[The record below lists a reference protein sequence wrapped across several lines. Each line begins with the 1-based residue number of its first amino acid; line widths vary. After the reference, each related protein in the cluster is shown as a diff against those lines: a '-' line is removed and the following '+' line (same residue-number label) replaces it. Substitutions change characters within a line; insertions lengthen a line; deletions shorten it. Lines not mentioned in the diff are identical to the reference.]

1 MTSEKYDPITLSIL
15 WARLLAIVDE
25 AGTTLQRTSFS
36 TVTRESNDF
45 AVVLMDAQGRSIAQS
60 STSVPSFLGV
70 LPMLTK
76 ALLRDYFPLNSW
88 QDGDVVMT
96 NDPWLCA
103 GHKPDIGLVS
113 PIFRQNNPLIGGE
126 RENKKTPSPLKGE
139 GRGEVIGFIGTIA
152 HSPDMGGV
160 LWGAG
165 ARDLY
170 EEGLMVPPTKLY
182 ESGKPNQT
190 LFNII
195 EANVRASRQTLGDIR
210 AQVASN
216 EQGIRSLTKMMD
228 ENNMADLETLSE
240 QVIEASEKAMR
251 EAISKAPNGTYHYE
265 YDADG
270 DGLDE
275 PVHIKC
281 AVTIKDDE
289 IEVDYEGTSGAHS
302 LAINAVKNYV
312 YAYTAYPI
320 KCAFSPEVPNN
331 EGAFRPIT
339 VNAPVGSLLNA
350 QKPVPLG
357 GRNITGNILHA
368 PVFGAL
374 AQAVPLQVQAD
385 CGSACWCLVLNGQK
399 DVAVKTSQGVEKR
412 KTEFVEYFFLNGGYA
427 ARPHLDGV
435 NVLSF
440 PTNVANVPIEVLERD
455 APILVTEKSLRPNT
469 GGAGKYRGG
478 LGQTFAFK
486 MVGKESI
493 NFSILTEKTKTV
505 PHGICGGE
513 NGGGGS
519 FEIEPHR
526 FLPPKGLTK
535 LHFGEEVRLHLP
547 GGGGYGPK
555 AERDAVAIAR
565 DIELGYIS

>member
-1 MTSEKYDPITLSIL
+1 MTLQKYDPITLSIL

-60 STSVPSFLGV
+60 SISVPSFLGV
-70 LPMLTK
+70 LPMLTQS
-76 ALLRDYFPLNSW
+76 LLRDYFPLETW
-88 QDGDVVMT
+88 QEGDVVMT

-113 PIFRQNNPLIGGE
+113 PIFSQKSSPTGGGGG
-126 RENKKTPSPLKGE
+126 L
-139 GRGEVIGFIGTIA
+139 IGFIGTIA
-152 HSPDMGGV
+152 HSPDMGGA

-170 EEGLMVPPTKLY
+170 EEGLMIPPTKLY
-182 ESGKPNQT
+182 EAGKPNQM

-216 EQGIRSLTKMMD
+216 EQGIRSLLKMMD
-228 ENNMADLETLSE
+228 ENNMADLEALSE
-240 QVIEASEKAMR
+240 QVIDASEKAMR
-251 EAISKAPNGTYHYE
+251 EAISKAPNGTYRYD

-270 DGLDE
+270 DGLNE

-320 KCAFSPEVPNN
+320 KCTFSPEVPNN

-339 VNAPVGSLLNA
+339 VKAPKGSLLNA

-399 DVAVKTSQGVEKR
+399 DVLLQTPNGVEK
-412 KTEFVEYFFLNGGYA
+412 TQTDFVEYFFLNGGYA

-455 APILVTEKSLRPNT
+455 APLLVTEKSLRPNT
-469 GGAGKYRGG
+469 GGAGEFRGG
-478 LGQTFAFK
+478 LGQTFSFK
-486 MVGKESI
+486 MVGKEPI
-493 NFSILTEKTKTV
+493 NFSILTEKTKTF

-519 FEIEPHR
+519 FEIKPHR

-535 LHFGEEVRLHLP
+535 LYEGEEVILNLP
-547 GGGGYGPK
+547 GGGGYGLK
-555 AERDAVAIAR
+555 ANRNAEAIAK
-565 DIELGYIS
+565 DHELGYVS

>member
-1 MTSEKYDPITLSIL
+1 MTKYDPITLSIL

-60 STSVPSFLGV
+60 SISVPSFLGV
-70 LPMLTK
+70 LPMLTQS
-76 ALLRDYFPLNSW
+76 LLRDYFPLDTW

-113 PIFRQNNPLIGGE
+113 PIFR
-126 RENKKTPSPLKGE
+126 TTHSPVL
-139 GRGEVIGFIGTIA
+139 GEVKKVLIGFIGTIA
-152 HSPDMGGV
+152 HSPDMGGA

-182 ESGKPNQT
+182 EAGKPNQT

-216 EQGIRSLTKMMD
+216 EQGIRSLMRMMD
-228 ENNMADLETLSE
+228 ENNMDDLSALAD
-240 QVIEASEKAMR
+240 QVIDASEKAMR
-251 EAISKAPNGTYHYE
+251 DALRKAPNGTYSYE

-270 DGLDE
+270 DGLNE

-320 KCAFSPEVPNN
+320 KCTFSPDVPNN
-331 EGAFRPIT
+331 EGAFRPIK
-339 VNAPVGSLLNA
+339 VKAPKGSLLNA

-374 AQAVPLQVQAD
+374 AQAVPRQVQAD
-385 CGSACWCLVLNGQK
+385 CGSACWCMVLNGQK
-399 DVAVKTSQGVEKR
+399 EIALRTATGVEKIQ
-412 KTEFVEYFFLNGGYA
+412 TEFVEYFFLNGGYA

-455 APILVTEKSLRPNT
+455 APIMVTEKSLRPNT
-469 GGAGKYRGG
+469 GGAGKFRGG
-478 LGQTFAFK
+478 LGQTFSFK
-486 MVGKESI
+486 MVGKDPI
-493 NFSILTEKTKTV
+493 NFSILTEKTKTF
-505 PHGICGGE
+505 PHGILGGE
-513 NGGGGS
+513 NGGGGA
-519 FEIEPHR
+519 FEIKPHR

-535 LHFGEEVRLHLP
+535 LYNGEEVILHLP
-547 GGGGYGPK
+547 GGGGYGNK
-555 AERDAVAIAR
+555 SEREASAMERDLA
-565 DIELGYIS
+565 LGYVA

>member
-1 MTSEKYDPITLSIL
+1 MTLQKYDSISLSIL
-15 WARLLAIVDE
+15 WSRLLAIVDE

-45 AVVLMDAQGRSIAQS
+45 AVVLMDEQGHSIAQS

-76 ALLRDYFPLNSW
+76 ALLKDYFPIDTW
-88 QDGDVVMT
+88 QEGDCVIT

-113 PIFRQNNPLIGGE
+113 PIFHTTVHYEGE
-126 RENKKTPSPLKGE
+126 ERVEVKKL
-139 GRGEVIGFIGTIA
+139 IGFIGTIA
-152 HSPDMGGV
+152 HSPDMGGS

-170 EEGLMVPPTKLY
+170 EEGLMIPPTKLY
-182 ESGKPNQT
+182 DAGKVNQM

-210 AQVASN
+210 AQLAAN
-216 EQGIRSLTKMMD
+216 EQGIRSLKRLMD
-228 ENNMADLETLSE
+228 ENNMDDLQALSE
-240 QVIEASEKAMR
+240 QIIDASEKAMR
-251 EAISKAPNGTYHYE
+251 EAISKAPDGVYNYK

-270 DGLDE
+270 DGLDA
-275 PVHIKC
+275 PIHINC
-281 AVTIKDDE
+281 TVTIAADE
-289 IEVDYEGTSGAHS
+289 ISVDYAGSSGPHY
-302 LAINAVKNYV
+302 LAINAVMNYV

-320 KCAFSPEVPNN
+320 KCTFSPDVPNN
-331 EGAFRPIT
+331 EGAFRPIKVT
-339 VNAPVGSLLNA
+339 APLGSLLNA

-385 CGSACWCLVLNGQK
+385 CGSACWCIVLNGQK
-399 DVAVKTSQGVEKR
+399 DIFTKNGKEKTD
-412 KTEFVEYFFLNGGYA
+412 FVEYFFLNGGYA
-427 ARPHLDGV
+427 ARPNQDGV

-455 APILVTEKSLRPNT
+455 APIMVTEKSLRPNT
-469 GGAGKYRGG
+469 GGKGKYRGG
-478 LGQTFAFK
+478 LGQTFSFK
-486 MVGKESI
+486 MVGKEPI
-493 NFSILTEKTKTV
+493 NLSILTEKTKTF
-505 PHGICGGE
+505 PHGILGGE
-513 NGGGGS
+513 NGSGGS
-519 FEIEPHR
+519 MEIRPHR
-526 FLPPKGLTK
+526 FVPPKGLTK
-535 LHFGEEVRLHLP
+535 FYPGEELILNLP
-547 GGGGYGPK
+547 GGGGYGLK
-555 AERDAVAIAR
+555 TERDDRLIER
-565 DIELGYIS
+565 DLELGYND

>member
-1 MTSEKYDPITLSIL
+1 MNATEKYDPITLSIL

-60 STSVPSFLGV
+60 SISVPSFLGV
-70 LPMLTK
+70 LPMLTQ
-76 ALLRDYFPLNSW
+76 ALLRDYFPLETW

-113 PIFRQNNPLIGGE
+113 PIFRA
-126 RENKKTPSPLKGE
+126 PSPLKGE

-152 HSPDMGGV
+152 HSPDMGGA

-170 EEGLMVPPTKLY
+170 EEGLMIPPTKLY
-182 ESGKPNQT
+182 EAGKPNQM

-228 ENNMADLETLSE
+228 ENNMANLEALSE

-251 EAISKAPNGTYHYE
+251 EALRKAPDGTYCYE

-270 DGLDE
+270 DGLNE

-281 AVTIKDDE
+281 AITIKDDE

-320 KCAFSPEVPNN
+320 KCAFSPDVPNN
-331 EGAFRPIT
+331 EGAFRPIK
-339 VNAPVGSLLNA
+339 VKAPKGSLLNA

-385 CGSACWCLVLNGQK
+385 CGSACWCMVLNGQK
-399 DVAVKTSQGVEKR
+399 DIVLQTPNGTEKAQ
-412 KTEFVEYFFLNGGYA
+412 TEFVEYFFLNGGYA

-486 MVGKESI
+486 MVGKEPI
-493 NFSILTEKTKTV
+493 NFSILTEKTKTF

-519 FEIEPHR
+519 FDIQPPR

-535 LHFGEEVRLHLP
+535 LYEGELVTLNLP

-555 AERDAVAIAR
+555 AERDAAAIAN
-565 DIELGYIS
+565 DEALGYVS

>member
-1 MTSEKYDPITLSIL
+1 MTKYDPITLSIL

-45 AVVLMDAQGRSIAQS
+45 AVVLMDATGRSIAQS
-60 STSVPSFLGV
+60 SISVPSFLGV

-76 ALLRDYFPLNSW
+76 SLLSDYYPAETW
-88 QDGDVVMT
+88 KEGDCVMT

-113 PIFRQNNPLIGGE
+113 PIFKKSTSEEQS
-126 RENKKTPSPLKGE
+126 ENEQKTL
-139 GRGEVIGFIGTIA
+139 IGFIGTIA
-152 HSPDMGGV
+152 HSPDMGGA

-170 EEGLMVPPTKLY
+170 EEGLMVPPTKLMI
-182 ESGKPNQT
+182 EGKPNKT
-190 LFNII
+190 LFRII

-210 AQVASN
+210 AQLAAN
-216 EQGIRSLTKMMD
+216 EQGIKSLMRLMEENEMD
-228 ENNMADLETLSE
+228 DLEVLSE
-240 QVIEASEKAMR
+240 QIIDASEKAMR
-251 EAISKAPNGTYHYE
+251 EAIKKAPNGTYHYE

-270 DGLDE
+270 DGLNE

-281 AVTIKDDE
+281 AVTIADE
-289 IEVDYEGTSGAHS
+289 DILVDYDGTSGPHS
-302 LAINAVKNYV
+302 LAINAVMNYV

-331 EGAFRPIT
+331 DGATRAIKVT
-339 VNAPVGSLLNA
+339 APKGSLLNA

-374 AQAVPLQVQAD
+374 AQAVPEQVQAD
-385 CGSACWCLVLNGQK
+385 CGSACWCVVLNGQK
-399 DVAVKTSQGVEKR
+399 DIALRTANGVENS
-412 KTEFVEYFFLNGGYA
+412 KTDFVEYFFLNGGYA
-427 ARPHLDGV
+427 ARPNQDGV

-469 GGAGKYRGG
+469 GGDGKYRGG
-478 LGQTFAFK
+478 LGQTFSFK
-486 MVGKESI
+486 MVGKEPI
-493 NFSILTEKTKTV
+493 NVSILTEKTKTV

-513 NGGGGS
+513 NGSGGEMS
-519 FEIEPHR
+519 IVPHR

-535 LHFGEEVRLHLP
+535 LYEGEEITFKLP
-547 GGGGYGPK
+547 GGGGYGNK
-555 AERDAVAIAR
+555 NERAEIAIAK
-565 DIELGYIS
+565 DKELGYVS

>member
-1 MTSEKYDPITLSIL
+1 MTSQKYDPITLSIL

-45 AVVLMDAQGRSIAQS
+45 AVVLMDAHGRSIAQS

-70 LPMLTK
+70 LPMLTQ

-113 PIFRQNNPLIGGE
+113 PIFRQNGSVIGGQ
-126 RENKKTPSPLKGE
+126 
-139 GRGEVIGFIGTIA
+139 GRLVGFIGTIA

-182 ESGKPNQT
+182 EAGKPNQT

-216 EQGIRSLTKMMD
+216 EQGIRSLMRLMD
-228 ENNMADLETLSE
+228 ENNLDTLEILAE

-251 EAISKAPNGTYHYE
+251 DALRKAPDGTYHYA

-281 AVTIKDDE
+281 AVTIKGDE

-312 YAYTAYPI
+312 FAYTAYPI
-320 KCAFSPEVPNN
+320 KCAFSPDVPNN

-339 VNAPVGSLLNA
+339 VKAPVGSLLNA

-374 AQAVPLQVQAD
+374 AQAVPLQIQAD

-399 DVAVKTSQGVEKR
+399 EIALKTAHGVEK
-412 KTEFVEYFFLNGGYA
+412 KQTEFVEYFFLNGGYA
-427 ARPHLDGV
+427 ARPHIDGV

-486 MVGKESI
+486 MVGKEPI
-493 NFSILTEKTKTV
+493 NFSILTEKTKTF

-519 FEIEPHR
+519 FEIQPHR

-535 LHFGEEVRLHLP
+535 LYEGEVVTLHLP

-555 AERDAVAIAR
+555 AERDTKAIAN
-565 DIELGYIS
+565 DKALGYIS